1 MDEFLCEKP
10 LKGLSGLLMSAQK
23 ELFKPIHEMVIV
35 PSTSTNVSASLSLWL
50 VLLNLQEMA
59 ESLILLFKVD
69 GASKKKDVS
78 AFEINT
84 EAAWVK
90 RQQRLVFQC
99 NIFNTFYMINL
110 LSDLI
115 GFTEPKDKCG
125 PTASELRVVPV
136 TQHGVDVTGHL
147 AATWAAGRA
156 PSCWVQTYWHQWC
169 FYPDIKVFWIRSD
182 IHLPAVETNP
192 SLVPTAFQTYFCL

>member
-1 MDEFLCEKP
+1 
-10 LKGLSGLLMSAQK
+10 
-23 ELFKPIHEMVIV
+23 
-35 PSTSTNVSASLSLWL
+35 
-50 VLLNLQEMA
+50 MA

-90 RQQRLVFQC
+90 REQRFVFQC
-99 NIFNTFYMINL
+99 NIFNSFYMINL

-125 PTASELRVVPV
+125 PTTSELQVSSSSNSTRGGCHRSLGSHVGSWPCSFLL
-136 TQHGVDVTGHL
+136 GADLL
-147 AATWAAGRA
+147 A
-156 PSCWVQTYWHQWC
+156 SVM
-169 FYPDIKVFWIRSD
+169 F
-182 IHLPAVETNP
+182 LPRYKGF
-192 SLVPTAFQTYFCL
+192 LDQK